1 MTLKLRQIC
10 MGLAALTIAFA
21 GCAPSK
27 IKINGK
33 ITKNGTPLIVSEDTL
48 VTLQFIPDLKGA
60 DAFNDAKTYSAKF
73 DQKTGTY
80 SVEMPP
86 GKYKT
91 KFVMANP
98 SKATK
103 DGKLNAPT
111 PPITSDKV
119 YELTKNQELDI
130 EVPGK

>member
-1 MTLKLRQIC
+1 MKASFRRMC
-10 MGLAALTIAFA
+10 LALAVLSIAVA
-21 GCAPSK
+21 GCSPSK
-27 IKINGK
+27 IKVNGT
-33 ITKNGTPLIVSEDTL
+33 ITKNGAPLIVTEDTL

-73 DQKTGTY
+73 DQKSGAY

-103 DGKLNAPT
+103 DGKLNAPS
-111 PPITSDKV
+111 PPVQSDKV
-119 YELTKNQELDI
+119 YELTKDQQLDI
-130 EVPGK
+130 EVGK

>member
-1 MTLKLRQIC
+1 MTPSLRQIC
-10 MGLAALTIAFA
+10 LGLAALAVTFA
-21 GCAPSK
+21 GCSPSK
-27 IKINGK
+27 IKVNGK
-33 ITKNGTPLIVSEDTL
+33 ILKNGAPLIVSEDTL

-60 DAFNDAKTYSAKF
+60 DAVNDAKTYSAKF
-73 DQKTGTY
+73 DQKTGAY

-91 KFVMANP
+91 KFVMALPAKKNP
-98 SKATK
+98 
-103 DGKLNAPT
+103 DGKLNAPS
-111 PPITSDKV
+111 PPVQSDKV

>member
-1 MTLKLRQIC
+1 MNASIRRMCLGVAVLSIT
-10 MGLAALTIAFA
+10 FA
-21 GCAPSK
+21 GCSPSK
-27 IKINGK
+27 IKVNGK
-33 ITKNGTPLIVSEDTL
+33 ILKNGTPLIVSEDTL

-60 DAFNDAKTYSAKF
+60 DAFNEAKTFSAKF

-103 DGKLNAPT
+103 DGKLNAPS
-111 PPITSDKV
+111 PPVQSDKV
-119 YELTKNQELDI
+119 YELTKDQELDI